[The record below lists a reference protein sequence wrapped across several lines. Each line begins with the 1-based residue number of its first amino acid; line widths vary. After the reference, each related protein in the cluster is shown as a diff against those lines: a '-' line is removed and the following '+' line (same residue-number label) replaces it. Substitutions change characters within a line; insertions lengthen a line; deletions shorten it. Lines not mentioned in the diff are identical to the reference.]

1 MHAWPLLKTK
11 RSRFGHNGSAG
22 SNFKTF
28 CHRAYP
34 TGANAIGV
42 PGWPLLA
49 ACTASIERVRMVLI
63 ASASIIGTSPGVP
76 AKVVDAVVA
85 AVVVAAMVMD
95 KFLEKFEDFQE

>member
-1 MHAWPLLKTK
+1 
-11 RSRFGHNGSAG
+11 
-22 SNFKTF
+22 
-28 CHRAYP
+28 
-34 TGANAIGV
+34 
-42 PGWPLLA
+42 
-49 ACTASIERVRMVLI
+49 MVLI